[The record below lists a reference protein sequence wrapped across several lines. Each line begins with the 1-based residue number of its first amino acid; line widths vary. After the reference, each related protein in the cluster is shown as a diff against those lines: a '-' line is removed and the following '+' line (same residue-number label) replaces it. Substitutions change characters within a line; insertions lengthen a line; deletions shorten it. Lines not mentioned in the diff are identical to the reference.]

1 MLHVMTRWFAL
12 ETADAGFLDS
22 APHVFRYEKHY
33 DATPQQVWESLQS
46 DESLA
51 AWGKTVGSL
60 TWTSPRPFGV
70 GTTREVGTGPSTVHE
85 RFFRWDEGSGYSFY
99 VCEANLPLFKRFA
112 EDYRVEPDGAGTKF
126 TWVVA
131 IEAAGALRLPFK
143 ALAPVVK
150 AGFGRLASDGQKYF
164 AAR

>member
-12 ETADAGFLDS
+12 QSADAGFFDS
-22 APHVFRYEKHY
+22 APHVFTYEKHY
-33 DATPQQVWESLQS
+33 DATPRQVWESLQS

-51 AWGKTVGSL
+51 AWGKSVSSL
-60 TWTSPRPFGV
+60 AWTSPRPFGV
-70 GTTREVGTGPSTVHE
+70 GATREVGTGGARVRE

-99 VCEANLPLFKRFA
+99 VVEANVPLFKRFA
-112 EDYRVEPDGAGTKF
+112 EDYRVEPDGEGTRF
-126 TWVVA
+126 TWLVA
-131 IEAAGALRLPFK
+131 IEPVRAMRLPFK

-150 AGFGRLASDGQKYF
+150 AGFGRMASDGQKYF

>member
-60 TWTSPRPFGV
+60 TWTSAA
-70 GTTREVGTGPSTVHE
+70 T
-85 RFFRWDEGSGYSFY
+85 FRGGHHPGSGNGP
-99 VCEANLPLFKRFA
+99 V
-112 EDYRVEPDGAGTKF
+112 DGA
-126 TWVVA
+126 
-131 IEAAGALRLPFK
+131 
-143 ALAPVVK
+143 
-150 AGFGRLASDGQKYF
+150 
-164 AAR
+164 